1 MSRAALLA
9 ALLASAAARNINVQ
23 LQAPWKT
30 SVFSPLQETSEFLAH
45 ESPALFW
52 RFVESFGDVATT
64 IDAWTGAGAFSE
76 DAFDEALAVAQD
88 KAEALLS
95 PLSASLLKMALVTRS
110 YAPRTQLHIFRD
122 SQEVQRQRR

>member
-64 IDAWTGAGAFSE
+64 IDAWSGAGAFSE
-76 DAFDEALAVAQD
+76 DAFDEALAIAQD
-88 KAEALLS
+88 KAEA
-95 PLSASLLKMALVTRS
+95 VS
-110 YAPRTQLHIFRD
+110 YTHLTLPTKRI
-122 SQEVQRQRR
+122 V